1 VYELLTVDKEIRR
14 LILNDASTEEIEAKA
29 VEQGMLTLESYG
41 RNLVLEKLSTLEELQ
56 RVCSGEKD

>member
-1 VYELLTVDKEIRR
+1 
-14 LILNDASTEEIEAKA
+14 
-29 VEQGMLTLESYG
+29 MLTLESYG